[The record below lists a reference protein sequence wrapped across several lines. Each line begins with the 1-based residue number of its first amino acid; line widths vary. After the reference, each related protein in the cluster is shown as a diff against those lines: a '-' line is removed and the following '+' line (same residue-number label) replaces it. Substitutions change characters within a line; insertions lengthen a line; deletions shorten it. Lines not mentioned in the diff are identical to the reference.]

1 MPVAVSDKTRVIRAS
16 LESKAGILLEE
27 KAVSIIGTSQNFV
40 KVGSS
45 GTGFRGPQSH
55 ISIGMQRRRG
65 GLWVEEFEMLGMIP
79 KTIITPFPKIL
90 PMPPMMAMVN
100 LAQDVAFFAAMLI

>member
-1 MPVAVSDKTRVIRAS
+1 MPVRSAKTRVIRAS
-16 LESKAGILLEE
+16 LDSKSGILLEE
-27 KAVSIIGTSQNFV
+27 SGVSIIGTSQNFV

-45 GTGFRGPQSH
+45 GIGLRGPQSD
-55 ISIGMQRRRG
+55 ISLGMQRRQA

-79 KTIITPFPKIL
+79 KTIITPFPKIF

-100 LAQDVAFFAAMLI
+100 LAQDIAFFAAFLV